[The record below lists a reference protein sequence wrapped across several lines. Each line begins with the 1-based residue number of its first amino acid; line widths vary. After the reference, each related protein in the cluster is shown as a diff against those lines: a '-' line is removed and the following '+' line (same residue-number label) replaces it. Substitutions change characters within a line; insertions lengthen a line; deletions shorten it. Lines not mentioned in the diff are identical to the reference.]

1 MLETLKGFGRPSA
14 ANPGYYPAGFVSE
27 TVRPAIRV
35 TQARLNAPQ
44 LAFVR
49 LAARYP
55 AIVGGY
61 GCLRG
66 ETPVMAQGGRS
77 KPIKAI
83 EPLEP
88 VLSWN
93 AEDQRLCMMPS
104 SGSFMKGVA
113 PLLDVVTEEGRFA
126 AHPDHRVL
134 LANGRYCPVS
144 MLAPGLL
151 LRSAVLS
158 DEFVRVISVSPL
170 AQPEPYWDM
179 QVPGTNNYITA
190 DGTIHHNSGK
200 TQALIVWILTR
211 KLRYPEQHVA
221 YYMPTYDLIRMIGR
235 PRIIETLEEWGVA
248 YRENKVENR
257 IHIVGA
263 GDIIF
268 RNLDRPERIVG
279 YEVADSA
286 IDELD
291 TLPPPKAQD
300 AWRKIIAR
308 NRQKKPSKARN
319 QVAVGTTPEG
329 FRFTYQRWLKT
340 PTPHHAIIH
349 ASTYANAHNLPE
361 DYIQS
366 LIDDYPAELLTA
378 YLDGQFVN
386 LAQGRVYTSY
396 DRHRCATDRS
406 EPKPWQYRSGGRLLE
421 AGDELHIGMD
431 FNVRKMAAV
440 VAVPC
445 STKGKGVDVIGE
457 FADLD
462 DTPAMIRAIQAR
474 YPIIDGRDRLEGW
487 PANRIIIYPD
497 ASSKNT
503 NSTSASSSD
512 LALLKQAG
520 FRVKVDSENPR
531 IKDRVITVN
540 AAFSRDDDNPRRCRI
555 NPHTCPVLVECLE
568 NQPYTDKGEPDKS
581 LSYDHMCDAIG
592 YLLWSRVPVA
602 RREASHTWL
611 NQSPERAA

>member
-61 GCLRG
+61 G
-66 ETPVMAQGGRS
+66 
-77 KPIKAI
+77 
-83 EPLEP
+83 
-88 VLSWN
+88 
-93 AEDQRLCMMPS
+93 
-104 SGSFMKGVA
+104 
-113 PLLDVVTEEGRFA
+113 
-126 AHPDHRVL
+126 
-134 LANGRYCPVS
+134 
-144 MLAPGLL
+144 
-151 LRSAVLS
+151 
-158 DEFVRVISVSPL
+158 
-170 AQPEPYWDM
+170 
-179 QVPGTNNYITA
+179 
-190 DGTIHHNSGK
+190 SGK

-248 YRENKVENR
+248 YREHKVENR